1 MNTNGTIAILAHPST
16 PMMISEC
23 ASAQTV
29 NWSVINQTIAIL
41 KMSLDKRLI
50 IRRNAAQRPDYI
62 LAIERVAQ

>member
-1 MNTNGTIAILAHPST
+1 
-16 PMMISEC
+16 
-23 ASAQTV
+23 
-29 NWSVINQTIAIL
+29 L